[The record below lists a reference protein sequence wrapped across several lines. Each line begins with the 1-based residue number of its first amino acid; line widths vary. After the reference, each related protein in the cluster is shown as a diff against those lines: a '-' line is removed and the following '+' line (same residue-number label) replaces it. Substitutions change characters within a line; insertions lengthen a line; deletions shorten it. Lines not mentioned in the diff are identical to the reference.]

1 MSFEITFTELVYFI
15 TLGVLTFFIGLV
27 GTKAFISV
35 MLEQK
40 ILAKPNERSMHT
52 EPVPTGAG
60 WVIVLIVMIVYI
72 ASYPPD
78 TPLNHWLIPFFTF
91 LLAFMSWYD
100 DKIELSSFLRFGIHG
115 AAVILVLLLLIDS
128 RPIIWDGWPLWV
140 DKIIAGIC
148 WLWFINLFNF
158 MDGIDGLAGTE
169 IVMIGIGLLVVGL
182 AISLPMPM
190 VKLSV
195 ALVGVT
201 LGFLWSN
208 WHPAKVYLG
217 DTGSIPIGFFL
228 GWLLINLAQ
237 EGYLL
242 AALLLPAYFI
252 ADASYTILRRL
263 MKGERIWQAHR
274 SHLYQRAT
282 MAVKNPAI
290 VVIRVTGANLVLICA
305 ALTSI
310 SYPLSGLVIGIATL
324 AVLLVHFAYVR
335 RGRGNSYDQRTLSR
349 RFFKLILPALMN
361 CDTDRYR

>member
-1 MSFEITFTELVYFI
+1 M
-15 TLGVLTFFIGLV
+15 
-27 GTKAFISV
+27 
-35 MLEQK
+35 
-40 ILAKPNERSMHT
+40 
-52 EPVPTGAG
+52 
-60 WVIVLIVMIVYI
+60 
-72 ASYPPD
+72 
-78 TPLNHWLIPFFTF
+78 
-91 LLAFMSWYD
+91 
-100 DKIELSSFLRFGIHG
+100 RFGIHG

-169 IVMIGIGLLVVGL
+169 IVTIGVGLLIVGL
-182 AISLPMPM
+182 VVSLPMPM

-217 DTGSIPIGFFL
+217 DTGAIPIGFLL
-228 GWLLINLAQ
+228 GWILINLAQ

-252 ADASYTILRRL
+252 ADATYTILRRL

-290 VVIRVTGANLVLICA
+290 VVIRVAGANLVLICA

-324 AVLLVHFAYVR
+324 AVLLVHLHML
-335 RGRGNSYDQRTLSR
+335 GGEGE
-349 RFFKLILPALMN
+349 
-361 CDTDRYR
+361 